1 MNINNHIHH
10 SDGTHIYH
18 ADGIVSQLLLALPFL
33 LVLVMYI
40 LAAFISCLR
49 HKQWPLYRTA
59 FWVFGVLCAV
69 AAVVGPLANRAHM
82 DFTAHMLGHLLLGM
96 LAPLL
101 MVLAAPMT
109 LVLRT
114 LNVTLARRLS
124 RVLKSW
130 PVRILCDP
138 IVASFLNVG
147 GLWILYTTDL
157 YAAMQQNFLL
167 HVLIHKH
174 VFIAGY
180 LFTVSMIYI
189 DPTPHSS
196 SFVYRAIVLVIAL
209 AGHSI
214 LSKYIYAHPPNSV
227 PAAQAEIGG
236 MLMYYGGDAI
246 DVILIFIL
254 CLQWFRATRP
264 RTSLAMVQYSKV
276 TN

>member
-1 MNINNHIHH
+1 MATI
-10 SDGTHIYH
+10 
-18 ADGIVSQLLLALPFL
+18 P
-33 LVLVMYI
+33 
-40 LAAFISCLR
+40 
-49 HKQWPLYRTA
+49 
-59 FWVFGVLCAV
+59 
-69 AAVVGPLANRAHM
+69 NR
-82 DFTAHMLGHLLLGM
+82 LLGFWSS
-96 LAPLL
+96 LRGCRSCRPPSESCPYGFHSAHARSFAPWN
-101 MVLAAPMT
+101 ACSTPYSTTAPMT
-109 LVLRT
+109 LVLRI

-147 GLWILYTTDL
+147 GLRILYTTDL
-157 YAAMQQNFLL
+157 YAAMQQNILL

-189 DPTPHSS
+189 DPTPHRS

-214 LSKYIYAHPPNSV
+214 LSKYIHAQPPNSV

-246 DVILIFIL
+246 DVIIIFIL
-254 CLQWFRATRP
+254 CVQWYRATRP
-264 RTSLAMVQYSKV
+264 RASLAMAQHSKI

>member
-1 MNINNHIHH
+1 MVEE
-10 SDGTHIYH
+10 T
-18 ADGIVSQLLLALPFL
+18 
-33 LVLVMYI
+33 M
-40 LAAFISCLR
+40 R

-59 FWVFGVLCAV
+59 FWVFGVLCGV

-109 LVLRT
+109 LVLRI

-157 YAAMQQNFLL
+157 YAAMQQNILL
-167 HVLIHKH
+167 HVFIHKH
-174 VFIAGY
+174 VFIASY

-189 DPTPHSS
+189 GPTPHRS

-209 AGHSI
+209 AVHSI
-214 LSKYIYAHPPNSV
+214 LSKYIHTQPPNSV

-246 DVILIFIL
+246 DVIIIFIL
-254 CLQWFRATRP
+254 CFQW
-264 RTSLAMVQYSKV
+264 
-276 TN
+276 